1 MNIDE
6 VKRDR
11 DDCPMCKKFGS
22 GPCGDVFRRWLDC
35 TDENPENDAD
45 GEPMHISQCLDFAT
59 KLSECLD
66 DHQEYY
72 IRYDEENKH
81 QSSQDEN
88 DQLKET
94 WSEFVTETEEQ
105 INANVYKL
113 KDFPADIA
121 PLIQMKL
128 ESNNG
133 AAYFKPK
140 NLGGSVIIVGYIID
154 DKGSVLAAGS
164 KEDMDMGEY
173 GCILQFDMWEGMK
186 SATCRAIY
194 EESDDSVTVFS
205 KTLFVPV
212 AGD

>member
-1 MNIDE
+1 
-6 VKRDR
+6 
-11 DDCPMCKKFGS
+11 MCKKF
-22 GPCGDVFRRWLDC
+22 VDC

-88 DQLKET
+88 DQLKEA